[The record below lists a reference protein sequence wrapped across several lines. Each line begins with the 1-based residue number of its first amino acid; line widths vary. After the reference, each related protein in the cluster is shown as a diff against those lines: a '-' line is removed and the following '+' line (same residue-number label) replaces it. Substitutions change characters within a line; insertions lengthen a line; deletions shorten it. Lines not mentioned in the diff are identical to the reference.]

1 MKFSSIDQW
10 VRACLL
16 TSVAGLAIAGATQAQ
31 VQIDVSQVPVTNK
44 ASALPKGWNKN
55 AAFMEIFVRS
65 YQDSNGDG
73 IGDFKG
79 LTSRLDYLKELGIT
93 GIWLMPIGPS
103 QDHDHGY
110 AQNDYRAIDPDY
122 GTMADFDEFLA
133 EAHKRGIGVII
144 DYVINHSGSGN
155 AIFLDAAKSKSSA
168 YRDWYIFADE
178 NPGWYDEKMRGV
190 SGAYWT
196 DPWKPAGKAMPGGE
210 GLYYGV
216 FDTTMPDWNLRNP
229 KVVAYIKDSM
239 RFWLNKGVDG
249 FRLDAVT
256 MLLEDGKASYFNNS
270 GNPALVMEL
279 RKAMDEYDN
288 RYLICEAS
296 EGRELYLDACSAF
309 AYGVQQHL
317 ISGIKK
323 GIIAPEVITLLQD
336 PKRDLAPLA
345 LQSHDSYVG
354 DRLVNQ
360 FGVNGEA
367 NYRVAAAISILVSS
381 TPFGY
386 YGEEIG
392 MSNGGVHN
400 DPGLR
405 SPMSWTADSTTA
417 GFTTGKPYRDVAINV
432 VGTNA
437 AAQVDDPNS
446 LLAWYASLYKVR
458 QAHPVIATGDFKL
471 QSSAGDP
478 YLAFSRTDKEETA
491 VVVANV
497 SDQPQTVTLNAGK
510 SAFQYALGGTGVV
523 TSDGGKVSVTVAP
536 KATVVLT
543 SAGNPPRK

>member
-1 MKFSSIDQW
+1 MNFLSIGKR
-10 VRACLL
+10 VRACLMA
-16 TSVAGLAIAGATQAQ
+16 SVAGFAMAASAHAA
-31 VQIDVSQVPVTNK
+31 IDVSPVPVINK
-44 ASALPKGWNKN
+44 TSALPKGWNKT
-55 AAFMEIFVRS
+55 AAFTEIFVRS
-65 YQDSNGDG
+65 YQDSDGDG

-79 LTSRLDYLKELGIT
+79 LTSRLDYLQKMGIT

-110 AQNDYRAIDPDY
+110 AQNDYRAIDPQY

-168 YRDWYIFADE
+168 YRDWYIFADS

-196 DPWKPAGKAMPGGE
+196 DPWKPVKDGE

-216 FDTTMPDWNLRNP
+216 FDTSMPDWNLRNP
-229 KVVAYIKDSM
+229 KVVDYLKDSM

-249 FRLDAVT
+249 LRLDAVT
-256 MLLEDGKASYFNNS
+256 MLFEDGKGAYFNNP
-270 GNPALVMEL
+270 GNAALVMEL
-279 RKAMDEYDN
+279 RKAMDAYDN

-296 EGRELYLDACSAF
+296 EGREMYLDACSAF

-317 ISGIKK
+317 IDGIKK
-323 GIIAPEVITLLQD
+323 GVVAPEVITLLQD
-336 PKRDLAPLA
+336 PKLDLTPLA

-354 DRLVNQ
+354 DRLINQ
-360 FGVNGEA
+360 FGVNGGA
-367 NYRVAAAISILVSS
+367 NYRVAAAVAILVSA
-381 TPFGY
+381 TPFAY

-405 SPMSWTADSTTA
+405 SPMSWTGDTKSA

-432 VGTNA
+432 AGVNV
-437 AAQVDDPNS
+437 AAQENDPDS
-446 LLAWYASLYKVR
+446 LLAYYTSLYKVR
-458 QAHPVIATGDFKL
+458 QAHPVIATGAFKL
-471 QSSAGDP
+471 LSKAGDP
-478 YLAFSRTDKEETA
+478 YLAVSRTDRTAQA
-491 VVVANV
+491 VVIANV
-497 SDQPQTVTLNAGK
+497 STEPQTVTIDAKG
-510 SAFQYALGGTGVV
+510 AYQYALGGQGAV
-523 TSDGGKVSVTVAP
+523 TPSAGKLSVTVAP

-543 SAGNPPRK
+543 SGSVPRK